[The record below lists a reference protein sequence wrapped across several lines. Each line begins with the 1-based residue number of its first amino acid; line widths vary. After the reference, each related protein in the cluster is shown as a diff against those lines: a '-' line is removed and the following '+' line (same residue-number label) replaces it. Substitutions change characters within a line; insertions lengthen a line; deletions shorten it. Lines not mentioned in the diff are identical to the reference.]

1 MARHSQTDSGGFTL
15 IELLVVIAIIG
26 ILSAVVLASLSTARD
41 KSRDAH
47 RLEAAHQLQLALETY
62 RTSNATYPSTSGTWW
77 ATCATFGSHTSTG
90 ASGWI
95 PNLAPTYISV
105 LPDDPKPQANGCGYL
120 YNSNGTDYMLLVY
133 GTVESYTQATNKWLR
148 PLYQTE
154 KDFAFYTEGASGW

>member
-1 MARHSQTDSGGFTL
+1 MKETPRGFTL

-26 ILSAVVLASLSTARD
+26 ILSAVVLASLSTARS

-62 RTSNATYPSTSGTWW
+62 RTSNATYPSTSGGWW
-77 ATCATFGSHTSTG
+77 ATCATYGSHASTG
-90 ASGWI
+90 STGWI

-120 YNSNGTDYMLLVY
+120 YRSDGTNYMLLVY
-133 GTVESYTQATNKWLR
+133 GTVETYTQTTNNWVR
-148 PLYQTE
+148 PLAPAQL
-154 KDFAFYTEGASGW
+154 DFAFYTEGASAW